1 MRQWLNGWS
10 GPASGGGGG
19 GGVAAPGGGGGVPGG
34 GVPSVGPTR
43 GIDDKQSTLSRSHS
57 VSNLRPQPSASD
69 SLELFRV
76 HTVQSV
82 TF

>member
-19 GGVAAPGGGGGVPGG
+19 GVPGG
-34 GVPSVGPTR
+34 GVPGVGPTR